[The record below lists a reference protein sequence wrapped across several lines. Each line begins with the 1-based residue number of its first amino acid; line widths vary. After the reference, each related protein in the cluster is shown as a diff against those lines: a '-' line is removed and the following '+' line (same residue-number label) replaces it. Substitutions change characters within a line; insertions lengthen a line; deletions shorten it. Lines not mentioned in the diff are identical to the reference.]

1 MCWYSNIWIVEYSNF
16 EVLKYLNVQIFEY
29 LLNIEMLLE
38 DALPHWQLARGC
50 TLRAEPVGWECVWKQ
65 QQQQSESIVILI
77 VNNNVRMLSKTT
89 TINASFFTYLFV
101 NSGGIFLLLWG
112 GHGGMKLI
120 FSLIFIS
127 PRSWRRFCG
136 GQYWS
141 VIFRGQEQWALL
153 DPCLDQRQRQ
163 DEREKQLQPLCLHP
177 HHAALQRQEVLG
189 IDRFCKIHDWTM

>member
-1 MCWYSNIWIVEYSNF
+1 
-16 EVLKYLNVQIFEY
+16 
-29 LLNIEMLLE
+29 
-38 DALPHWQLARGC
+38 
-50 TLRAEPVGWECVWKQ
+50 
-65 QQQQSESIVILI
+65 
-77 VNNNVRMLSKTT
+77 
-89 TINASFFTYLFV
+89 
-101 NSGGIFLLLWG
+101 
-112 GHGGMKLI
+112 MKLI

-163 DEREKQLQPLCLHP
+163 DEREKQLHPLCLHP

-189 IDRFCKIHDWTM
+189 IDRFCKIHNLDNVGCLPRRSHQGLNLRISGFHQKGTNTIARKCSKSIELIVSCSTRVNSADSSAQSKGESFRVTGELMHALAIE

>member
-101 NSGGIFLLLWG
+101 NSGGIWDREEGQSDIRRNAFSCWKSFWG
-112 GHGGMKLI
+112 KQDTLNFKL
-120 FSLIFIS
+120 
-127 PRSWRRFCG
+127 
-136 GQYWS
+136 
-141 VIFRGQEQWALL
+141 
-153 DPCLDQRQRQ
+153 
-163 DEREKQLQPLCLHP
+163 
-177 HHAALQRQEVLG
+177 
-189 IDRFCKIHDWTM
+189 